1 MSASKVRCPCCFFD
15 VRVRGSGS
23 KAKFAVHD
31 KSGLER
37 WMRRDASNR
46 CSGSDYFVA
55 PILLAYDEAENS
67 VRKTSRDLDKQIL
80 EIGQRFIEE
89 LEASPG
95 QDAETIIRLK
105 KLIGKDDSR

>member
-1 MSASKVRCPCCFFD
+1 MSASKVRCPCCFCD

-23 KAKFAVHD
+23 KAKFAVRD

-55 PILLAYDEAENS
+55 PILLAYDEEGNS
-67 VRKTSRDLDKQIL
+67 VRKTSRDLDKQVL
-80 EIGQRFIEE
+80 EIAQRWSDE
-89 LEASPG
+89 LAEAPE
-95 QDAETIIRLK
+95 QNKKAIDLLK
-105 KLIGKDDSR
+105 KIMGKDSEK

>member
-1 MSASKVRCPCCFFD
+1 MQRKR
-15 VRVRGSGS
+15 
-23 KAKFAVHD
+23 
-31 KSGLER
+31 L
-37 WMRRDASNR
+37 
-46 CSGSDYFVA
+46 FVA